1 MKSFIYILIV
11 LLSPPLQA
19 EKINISAIDWCPQIC
34 PQQKDKGYVV
44 DLINEVYKGSQY
56 EVEINYSPWS
66 RAIKNV
72 QTGESDALLS
82 PAKAE
87 APSLIY
93 PQSPVGTQRMCFF
106 TSIDSAWIYSGPDSL
121 KNKKIG
127 IAIDT
132 SIEELNNY
140 VHAHPEQF
148 QFRPYHDRY
157 VLQNTKKLEKKR
169 IDTFLFTR
177 NTTIYTLKKA
187 NIFEKYREA
196 GCVSEA
202 DIYIAF
208 SPKQKSTDKISNIIK
223 LFDRRV
229 IELKKRGYIKRLMQR
244 YGLDN

>member
-1 MKSFIYILIV
+1 MKSIIFLLFC
-11 LLSPPLQA
+11 LLSLPIQA

-34 PQQKDKGYVV
+34 PQQEDKGYVV
-44 DLINEVYKGSQY
+44 DLINEVFKESQY
-56 EVEINYSPWS
+56 EVAISYYPWS

-72 QTGESDALLS
+72 QKGESDALLS
-82 PAKAE
+82 PSKTE
-87 APSLIY
+87 APTLIY
-93 PQSPVGTQRMCFF
+93 PHHPVGAQRMCFF
-106 TSIDSAWIYSGPDSL
+106 TSKDSSWNYNGIDSL

-127 IAIDT
+127 IAIDS

-157 VLQNTKKLEKKR
+157 VLRNAGKLDKNR

-187 NIFEKYREA
+187 GIFEKYREA

-208 SPKQKSTDKISNIIK
+208 SPKHKSTDKISNIIK

-229 IELKKRGYIKRLMQR
+229 IELKKKGYIKRLMQR